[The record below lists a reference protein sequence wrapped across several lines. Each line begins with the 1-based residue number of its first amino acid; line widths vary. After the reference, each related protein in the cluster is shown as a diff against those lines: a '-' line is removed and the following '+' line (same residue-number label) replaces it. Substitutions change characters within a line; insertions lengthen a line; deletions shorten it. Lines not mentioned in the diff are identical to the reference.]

1 MNAHLPFDH
10 SGTEGTEM
18 KPVLPLLCV
27 LCASVVET
35 PL

>member
-1 MNAHLPFDH
+1 MTAHLPFDH
-10 SGTEGTEM
+10 SGTEV
-18 KPVLPLLCV
+18 KPILPLLCV